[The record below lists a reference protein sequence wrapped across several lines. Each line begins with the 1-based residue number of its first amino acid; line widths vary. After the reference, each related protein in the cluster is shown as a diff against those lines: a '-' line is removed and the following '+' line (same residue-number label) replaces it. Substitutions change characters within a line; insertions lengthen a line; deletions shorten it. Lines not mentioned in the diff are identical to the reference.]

1 MVPERPERIDAI
13 ATRWSLIHSAHLA
26 GQPHSVAE
34 ARQLL
39 VLRYAPAIRRYV
51 GAMVHDV
58 HDSDEIAQD
67 IVVRLLR
74 GDFAGADPDRGR
86 FRDLLIT
93 SIRNMVRTFWSRRQ
107 RAQTQPLVPDAHSG
121 DDSANDQW
129 LSAWRQSVLDQTWQR
144 LLAAPDSSSRLA
156 ARALRLRTEHP
167 GLNSPELAERLAAEH
182 GQPVTADYYR
192 QLLHRGRQRF
202 VEHLLDEIRASLPV
216 ESDAAVEE
224 ELAALGLL
232 EQVRSYL
239 ADRC

>member
-1 MVPERPERIDAI
+1 
-13 ATRWSLIHSAHLA
+13 
-26 GQPHSVAE
+26 
-34 ARQLL
+34 
-39 VLRYAPAIRRYV
+39 
-51 GAMVHDV
+51 
-58 HDSDEIAQD
+58 
-67 IVVRLLR
+67 
-74 GDFAGADPDRGR
+74 
-86 FRDLLIT
+86 
-93 SIRNMVRTFWSRRQ
+93 
-107 RAQTQPLVPDAHSG
+107 
-121 DDSANDQW
+121 
-129 LSAWRQSVLDQTWQR
+129 
-144 LLAAPDSSSRLA
+144 
-156 ARALRLRTEHP
+156 LRLRTEHP